1 MMTNL
6 IQSLYNIVIYF
17 IKKLDKRRAKR
28 QPDETEKGRLTKPP
42 RL

>member
-6 IQSLYNIVIYF
+6 TQFLYNIVIFF
-17 IKKLDKRRAKR
+17 IKLFDKRRAKR
-28 QPDETEKGRLTKPP
+28 QPNETRKGQLTKPP